1 MPLIEYRL
9 QGTYDRVQVA
19 LDRLRQFEPKEGYYL
34 AFSGGKD
41 SVTILRLAQMA
52 GVKFDA
58 HYNVTTVDPPEL
70 VKFIKQE
77 HPTIE
82 RHRPERTMFQL
93 ILSRE
98 YFMPPMRQMRWCCA
112 ELKERG
118 GEGRLVLTGIRW
130 AESVRRQERGMV
142 ERCVPLRKRM
152 LHPIIDWS
160 DADVWEFIRQEN
172 VPYCRLYDEGFERLG
187 CILCPMEKN
196 PTHIRQQ
203 MDRWPQFV
211 KAYIKTFD
219 RLVQLRRDAGMRCT
233 WESGQEMFDWWID
246 RRSKKGPSEDQIRL
260 FD

>member
-1 MPLIEYRL
+1 
-9 QGTYDRVQVA
+9 
-19 LDRLRQFEPKEGYYL
+19 
-34 AFSGGKD
+34 
-41 SVTILRLAQMA
+41 
-52 GVKFDA
+52 
-58 HYNVTTVDPPEL
+58 
-70 VKFIKQE
+70 
-77 HPTIE
+77 
-82 RHRPERTMFQL
+82 
-93 ILSRE
+93 
-98 YFMPPMRQMRWCCA
+98 
-112 ELKERG
+112 
-118 GEGRLVLTGIRW
+118 
-130 AESVRRQERGMV
+130 MV